1 MDSQWKINSNFSG
14 NGKKMHIFSKTLK
27 KEPVPVL
34 DWKTG
39 SPVFSGSVQEPV
51 FRFLTEAKNQFFGLT
66 VSGSPS
72 LLRDVIEEFR
82 DRT

>member
-1 MDSQWKINSNFSG
+1 MFSWIGNEKSIQNFQEMAKKI
-14 NGKKMHIFSKTLK
+14 HIFSKILK
-27 KEPVPVL
+27 KELVPVL

-39 SPVFSGSVQEPV
+39 SPVFSGSVQEPF

-72 LLRDVIEEFR
+72 LL
-82 DRT
+82 